1 MVRREAARSRTAA
14 PRTGA
19 GARPLRTIM
28 HVRYMGTGGGA
39 VTEDDLVRV
48 DRALLRLRR
57 MWDAPAGIEHEGAL
71 VEGST
76 LLVCLAVE
84 EARTEGVGEVGVV
97 EVAAALGVTHSTASR
112 LVSRARAAG
121 MVERRTS
128 PTDPRRVALTTTPAG
143 RRLVAAS
150 REFRTGRLA
159 ALLAGWPDA
168 DVAAL
173 ADLMTRFA
181 GVVSTPPS

>member
-1 MVRREAARSRTAA
+1 MSQ
-14 PRTGA
+14 
-19 GARPLRTIM
+19 
-28 HVRYMGTGGGA
+28 
-39 VTEDDLVRV
+39 DDLARV

-57 MWDAPAGIEHEGAL
+57 MCDAPAGIPHEGAL

-84 EARTEGVGEVGVV
+84 EALDEGVPEVGVV

-112 LVSRARAAG
+112 LVGRAAGVG
-121 MVERRTS
+121 MVERATS
-128 PTDPRRVALTTTPAG
+128 PTDPRRAALTPTPAG

-150 REFRTGRLA
+150 RAFRTGRLA
-159 ALLAGWPDA
+159 VLLAGWPED

-181 GVVSTPPS
+181 AAATAPPP

>member
-1 MVRREAARSRTAA
+1 MDEHRD
-14 PRTGA
+14 
-19 GARPLRTIM
+19 
-28 HVRYMGTGGGA
+28 GA
-39 VTEDDLVRV
+39 VETSLERV

-84 EARTEGVGEVGVV
+84 EGLAGAAEVGVV

-112 LVSRARAAG
+112 LVTRAVAAG
-121 MVERRTS
+121 MVARRPS
-128 PTDPRRVALTTTPAG
+128 STDPRRTSLTPTAAG

-150 REFRTGRLA
+150 RAFRTARLA
-159 ALLAGWPDA
+159 ALLAGWPDR

-173 ADLMTRFA
+173 ADLLTRFA
-181 GVVSTPPS
+181 AAAAGPRP

>member
-1 MVRREAARSRTAA
+1 VSQ
-14 PRTGA
+14 
-19 GARPLRTIM
+19 
-28 HVRYMGTGGGA
+28 
-39 VTEDDLVRV
+39 DDLARV

-57 MWDAPAGIEHEGAL
+57 MWDAPAGIEHEGAV

-84 EARTEGVGEVGVV
+84 EALGGGVPEVGVV

-112 LVSRARAAG
+112 LVSRAAAAG

-128 PTDPRRVALTTTPAG
+128 PTDPRRAALTATPAG
-143 RRLVAAS
+143 HRLVAAA
-150 REFRTGRLA
+150 RAFRTGRLA
-159 ALLAGWPDA
+159 ALLAGWPPG
-168 DVAAL
+168 DVTAL

-181 GVVSTPPS
+181 EAATAPPP

>member
-1 MVRREAARSRTAA
+1 M
-14 PRTGA
+14 
-19 GARPLRTIM
+19 
-28 HVRYMGTGGGA
+28 
-39 VTEDDLVRV
+39 TEEDLVRV

-57 MWDAPAGIEHEGAL
+57 MWDAPAGIEHEGTL

-84 EARTEGVGEVGVV
+84 EARGEGVREAGVV

-112 LVSRARAAG
+112 LVSRATAAG

-128 PTDPRRVALTTTPAG
+128 PTDPRRAALSTTPAG

-150 REFRTGRLA
+150 RAFRTGRLA

-181 GVVSTPPS
+181 AAATTPRSTADAGPSGEWPQGGAG